1 MAHIVTVSNS
11 LPGLTAQMAD
21 LLGGFDA
28 KSDELATLTDG
39 VLTDL
44 ELGGNAGFSA
54 SLIQLSWWYN
64 GNYGNGSIYGS
75 GFWAAAN
82 GGRAVANSLHLW
94 GYHEGQTLTIDMAGS
109 IVVTQNGMS
118 GFVSSA
124 TFASRSA
131 SITFAGRLSVF
142 SEGGNDQLTSMTL
155 TLGAPYTPL
164 WRLNFTGQM
173 TDDGSGDLSG
183 NVTGMT
189 LSYDSFGSGNG
200 FQTLF
205 SVSGLSIPVERT
217 FDDDDDVGAFLG
229 HLFSGDDS
237 IEGTNGVDTLYGY
250 GGDDILDGKAGA
262 DTLTGGVGD
271 DTYVI
276 DDLGDQ
282 IVELEGQGSDTVR
295 LALAGSG
302 STTLTD
308 NVENGILL
316 DGVNWSLTGNDL
328 DNYLRGNALDNT
340 LSGGDGD
347 DVLDGKGGADLLTGG
362 EGDDVYI
369 IESLGDTLVE
379 ESDAGHDLVRV
390 GIRTRGGGFTLAD
403 NVEDAVLTA
412 PVAFTLVGNDLDNS
426 LTGNYRTDSL
436 LGGAGDDVLD
446 GRRGADRLV
455 GGAGNDALRGGAGAD
470 QFVFDSALNGVSN
483 VDQVLDFAAG
493 DRLVLNDA
501 IFGALAGGVSAAHLA
516 SGAGLSAATTASQH
530 LLYDTTSGSLYYDA
544 DGAGGSAATLFAV
557 LHLANGNPPPSLT
570 ASDFIV
576 S

>member
-1 MAHIVTVSNS
+1 MAQILTRSNA
-11 LPGLTAQMAD
+11 LPILTAQMED
-21 LLGGFDA
+21 LVSNFEAQVLVLEA
-28 KSDELATLTDG
+28 LTDG
-39 VLTDL
+39 MLTDL
-44 ELGGNAGFSA
+44 ATAPYISYFDNSQISLGWS
-54 SLIQLSWWYN
+54 N
-64 GNYGNGSIYGS
+64 GLNYGMGLILGS
-75 GFWAAAN
+75 GFGAVAN
-82 GGRAVANSLHLW
+82 GGRAVASSLDLSGIHDGRSL
-94 GYHEGQTLTIDMAGS
+94 GIH
-109 IVVTQNGMS
+109 MS
-118 GFVSSA
+118 GGVSVSLNGLGGYVA
-124 TFASRSA
+124 EA
-131 SITFAGRLSVF
+131 SIHSGYTSVLFRGRVPVTT
-142 SEGGNDQLTSMTL
+142 GTSAYSSIEL
-155 TLGAPYTPL
+155 TLPGSGSEL
-164 WRLNFTGQM
+164 WRLTLTGQL
-173 TDDGSGDLSG
+173 TDNDFGELSG
-183 NVTGMT
+183 TVTGMT
-189 LSYDSFGSGNG
+189 LSRDSFGSGYG
-200 FQTLF
+200 FGTVL
-205 SVSGLSIPVERT
+205 SVSGIAVPVDRSVGV
-217 FDDDDDVGAFLG
+217 DDVGAFLG

-237 IEGTNGVDTLYGY
+237 IEGTSGVDTLYGY
-250 GGDDILDGKAGA
+250 SGDDILDGKAGA

-282 IVELEGQGSDTVR
+282 IIELEGQGSDAVH
-295 LALAGSG
+295 LALFAASG
-302 STTLTD
+302 NFTLTD

-390 GIRTRGGGFTLAD
+390 GIRTRGGSFTLAD

-412 PVAFTLVGNDLDNS
+412 PVAFTLVGNELDNS

-446 GRRGADRLV
+446 GRRGADRLA

-493 DRLVLNDA
+493 DRLVLDDA

-557 LHLANGNPPPSLT
+557 LHLANGIPPPHLA